1 MRNDDIC
8 MLGSHILSYD
18 ELKPGLA
25 KVLSTVSDVDLAKVC
40 NRNLNPN
47 FPALN
52 PNVVQMYE
60 YNVVAHVQMA
70 HHEVIRNVAAYVR
83 SLDSAADDV
92 DAVASALFKDCDGSA
107 EKVARFKDSMQYFV
121 NGTQDGFMQL
131 RFARTVAPATRKQTG
146 SYSSPAKEGVKVAS
160 TSPPP
165 PAASAEVKDMEPVKE
180 EVLDMLCS
188 HCT

>member
-1 MRNDDIC
+1 
-8 MLGSHILSYD
+8 
-18 ELKPGLA
+18 
-25 KVLSTVSDVDLAKVC
+25 
-40 NRNLNPN
+40 
-47 FPALN
+47 
-52 PNVVQMYE
+52 MYE

-180 EVLDMLCS
+180 EVLYMLCS